1 MKYNEFSELKYFEC
15 LDFLR
20 FISIALVIWHH
31 TGSELMG
38 HSPSNIAF
46 GHYGVNMLF
55 AISGFL
61 ITTLLLRERK
71 KYGSISYPKFFMRRL
86 LRIFPLYYLS
96 LLIYSFLVY
105 FFEKNPERANDFWN
119 NIPYFITYTSNF
131 FVDLKSYGTI
141 FFFSWSLA
149 TEEQFYIFWPI
160 LMMLFSNRVGLFF
173 MIGLVTLK
181 VFIGLLP
188 NQNDLTYVLA
198 KIPYS
203 ICISS
208 ALAILMFWES
218 SFNKVIKFF
227 TFRNAPVLYLLLTF
241 VIFFT
246 GSAELNMT
254 LPAVMSFLVISSI
267 MTKDFTFRKIF
278 TKEIFV
284 SLGKVSYGMY
294 LLHMICANI
303 IKKTLV
309 SFGLPIN
316 PVLYFILTTIL
327 TYGVSLFSFNTFER
341 YFLNLKHKFAV

>member
-31 TGSELMG
+31 TGSQMMG

-46 GHYGVNMLF
+46 GHYGVNMFF

-61 ITTLLLRERK
+61 ITTLLLRERQ

-96 LLIYSFLVY
+96 LLIYSCLVY

-119 NIPYFITYTSNF
+119 NIPYFLTYTSNF
-131 FVDLKSYGTI
+131 FVELKSYGTI

-160 LMMLFSNRVGLFF
+160 IMMLFSNK
-173 MIGLVTLK
+173 IGLYVMTGLMVLK
-181 VFIGLLP
+181 IFGELFSVH
-188 NQNDLTYVLA
+188 NDFFYILS

-203 ICISS
+203 ICLSS
-208 ALAILMFWES
+208 ALAILMFWEGC
-218 SFNKVIKFF
+218 FNKLIKVFSF
-227 TFRNAPVLYLLLTF
+227 KDAPLVYLGLTF
-241 VIFFT
+241 IIFFI
-246 GSAELNMT
+246 GNSGVNNI
-254 LPAVMSFLVISSI
+254 LPLVMSFLVISSI
-267 MTKDFTFRKIF
+267 MTKHFSLKKIF
-278 TKEIFV
+278 TKDVFV

-303 IKKTLV
+303 IKKILL
-309 SFGLPIN
+309 SLGFPIN
-316 PVLYFILTTIL
+316 PVIYFLLTTVL
-327 TYGVSLFSFNTFER
+327 TYGVSWVSFNTFER
-341 YFLNLKHKFAV
+341 FFLNLKHKFAV